1 MPNEEACYLDERCA
15 TDARDF
21 DPHGGVGCG
30 AGGVALC
37 RWCGGSGH
45 WRDIDCPA
53 TTVSVQIRVVG
64 TVEGFNQLAFRQT
77 LAGYLGV
84 PVEYV
89 QLSVVSG
96 SILVTA
102 SISVPSNT
110 GATTSTPN
118 VEAVERVQERLT
130 SLDATTA
137 TAVLQVPIL
146 SMAPPTT
153 ISAAESVNE
162 ATREAVARAKE
173 EAAAPTWVA
182 DRPMVVA
189 VIMVAS
195 VGTGWAIVLFVLL
208 RRHCRRPATA
218 AKVGGPIKV

>member
-1 MPNEEACYLDERCA
+1 M
-15 TDARDF
+15 
-21 DPHGGVGCG
+21 
-30 AGGVALC
+30 
-37 RWCGGSGH
+37 
-45 WRDIDCPA
+45 
-53 TTVSVQIRVVG
+53 QIRVVG

-102 SISVPSNT
+102 SISLPSSNT

-162 ATREAVARAKE
+162 ATRRRSHEQRKRRRL
-173 EAAAPTWVA
+173 P
-182 DRPMVVA
+182 R
-189 VIMVAS
+189 
-195 VGTGWAIVLFVLL
+195 GL
-208 RRHCRRPATA
+208 RTVRWLSR
-218 AKVGGPIKV
+218 